1 MRPATVLTVALLV
14 TPRALLAQ
22 VESQNCRFAVDSVG
36 QTGRVMETPTGTNY
50 FAGGGV
56 WISCLDT
63 KVHMKSDSVASYG
76 GTIGI
81 VQFLGNVKYED
92 STITMT
98 ATNGT
103 YFKQGER
110 WEARGDVV
118 MQNLESGSTLTGPS
132 LDYYR
137 ALKGTRDTLEMYAVG
152 RPRINFIPQDSTG
165 KAEEPYVI
173 NADRVRMKG
182 NDRMWGAGRVTI
194 DRSDFA
200 ATSDS
205 MRLDTGAGSDGTLLG
220 SPVLRGLGADS
231 FNLRGQRIDLKLDQ
245 RKLTW
250 LVAKGDAKAI
260 STDID
265 LVGDTIYMDVEQ
277 DKLVQ
282 TQAWGDSIRP
292 FAHSTDYAIRA
303 DSLVFDTPGQHL
315 RESRAFGDA
324 WVGGTVDSSA
334 AGEDCFR
341 NYRVCDWLS
350 GDTIVAQFAQ
360 MDSAGKSRTVL
371 HQVDAKQ
378 HARAHYR
385 TDNAKGAERGI
396 NYSRAEQIT
405 VTMKGKDDNGVD
417 RVHLRLH
424 VDGVQLDPLKQP
436 VPADSTAAPPVTPPR
451 GSR

>member
-1 MRPATVLTVALLV
+1 MRPFLSLGFLALCATSLS
-14 TPRALLAQ
+14 AQ
-22 VESQNCRFAVDSVG
+22 GESCRFELIHVG
-36 QTGRVMETPTGTNY
+36 QQGTSMETSTGTNY

-56 WISCLDT
+56 ILGCLGT
-63 KVHMKSDSVASYG
+63 KVRMSSDSVASYG
-76 GTIGI
+76 GSIGI

-92 STITMT
+92 TTITMT

-118 MQNLESGSTLTGPS
+118 MQNLESGSTLAGPS

-152 RPRINFIPQDSTG
+152 RPRINFVPQDSTG
-165 KAEEPYVI
+165 KSEEPYVI

-200 ATSDS
+200 STSDS

-231 FNLRGQRIDLKLDQ
+231 FNLKGHRIDLKLDQ
-245 RKLTW
+245 RKLTSV
-250 LVAKGDAKAI
+250 LAEGDAKAI

-265 LVGDTIYMDVEQ
+265 LVGDTIYLDVEQ
-277 DKLVQ
+277 DKLIQ

-292 FAHSTDYAIRA
+292 FAHSTDYSIRA

-315 RESRAFGDA
+315 QESRAFGNA
-324 WVGGTVDSSA
+324 WVGGAVDSSS
-334 AGEDCFR
+334 AGEDCYR

-360 MDSAGKSRTVL
+360 HDSAGKTRTVL
-371 HQVDAKQ
+371 HQVDAEH

-385 TDNAKGAERGI
+385 TENAKGAERGI
-396 NYSRAEQIT
+396 NYSRAERIT

-417 RVHLRLH
+417 RVHLNVQ

>member
-1 MRPATVLTVALLV
+1 MRSLAL
-14 TPRALLAQ
+14 AGLLALAAASALHGQ
-22 VESQNCRFAVDSVG
+22 GEACRFQLIRG
-36 QTGRVMETPTGTNY
+36 GETGTSMETGTGTNF

-56 WISCLDT
+56 IIGCFGT
-63 KVHMKSDSVASYG
+63 KVRMSSDSVASYG

-81 VQFLGNVKYED
+81 VQFLGNVRYED
-92 STITMT
+92 TTITMT

-110 WEARGDVV
+110 WEARENVE
-118 MQNLESGSTLTGPS
+118 MRNLETGSTLTGPS

-152 RPRINFIPQDSTG
+152 RPRINFIPQDSAG
-165 KAEEPYVI
+165 GSEEPYLV

-182 NDRMWGAGRVTI
+182 NEQMWSAGRVTI

-200 ATSDS
+200 ATADS

-220 SPVLRGLGADS
+220 SPVLRGLSADS
-231 FNLRGQRIDLKLDQ
+231 FNLRGRRIDLKLDQ

-250 LVAKGDAKAI
+250 LVAKGDSKAV

-265 LVGDTIYMDVEQ
+265 LVADTIYLDVEQ
-277 DKLVQ
+277 DKLMQ

-315 RESRAFGDA
+315 KESRAFGNA
-324 WVGGTVDSSA
+324 WVGGTVDSAA
-334 AGEDCFR
+334 AGADCYR
-341 NYRVCDWLS
+341 NFRVCDWLS

-360 MDSAGKSRTVL
+360 QDSAGKTRTVL
-371 HQVDAKQ
+371 RQVDAQ
-378 HARAHYR
+378 HNAHAHYR
-385 TDNAKGAERGI
+385 TENAKGAERGI
-396 NYSRAEQIT
+396 NYSRAERIT
-405 VTMKGKDDNGVD
+405 VTMTGKDDNGVD
-417 RVHLRLH
+417 RVELQVK
-424 VDGVQLDPLKQP
+424 VDGVQLDPLKQAA
-436 VPADSTAAPPVTPPR
+436 PADTTTPPR
-451 GSR
+451 STTGRGSQ

>member
-1 MRPATVLTVALLV
+1 VLTSKEGTYHWQNGAMTARGDVVGTAPDGRTLRTSELVYDPMGKKIRSDQHFTFDRGGDHLEGEGFLSDPDFKNVVVTHPRGAEGGGPQLLPRTMRVCLPMGFLALFAASLS
-14 TPRALLAQ
+14 AQ
-22 VESQNCRFAVDSVG
+22 GEACRFELIHVG
-36 QTGRVMETPTGTNY
+36 QQGTSMETATGTNY

-56 WISCLDT
+56 VLGCLGT
-63 KVHMKSDSVASYG
+63 KVRMSSDSVASYG

-92 STITMT
+92 TTITMT

-152 RPRINFIPQDSTG
+152 RPRINFVPQDSTG

-205 MRLDTGAGSDGTLLG
+205 MRLDTGAGTDGTLLG

-231 FNLRGQRIDLKLDQ
+231 FNLRASASTSSSTSASSPGSLPRAM
-245 RKLTW
+245 RRPS
-250 LVAKGDAKAI
+250 API
-260 STDID
+260 STW
-265 LVGDTIYMDVEQ
+265 
-277 DKLVQ
+277 
-282 TQAWGDSIRP
+282 WGTPSTWTSSRTSWCRPRPGAIPSAPSPIPPTTPSGPTRWCSIRR
-292 FAHSTDYAIRA
+292 AST
-303 DSLVFDTPGQHL
+303 
-315 RESRAFGDA
+315 
-324 WVGGTVDSSA
+324 
-334 AGEDCFR
+334 
-341 NYRVCDWLS
+341 
-350 GDTIVAQFAQ
+350 
-360 MDSAGKSRTVL
+360 
-371 HQVDAKQ
+371 
-378 HARAHYR
+378 
-385 TDNAKGAERGI
+385 
-396 NYSRAEQIT
+396 
-405 VTMKGKDDNGVD
+405 
-417 RVHLRLH
+417 
-424 VDGVQLDPLKQP
+424 
-436 VPADSTAAPPVTPPR
+436 
-451 GSR
+451 